1 MPIIFNQD
9 STPAIARGD
18 TVAVQRLIDSSVA
31 TRDQVRLERW
41 RMAEGSAADI
51 TVRPGDIA
59 WIEVLDGHAELSG
72 SVAAQN
78 FGTHSLSNVHLAFLP
93 GGFAGRVTS
102 TRGAVI
108 LRAEVPDAARFDPAF
123 ATSPPGFRVVD
134 WSEEPVLD
142 SEHDARKR
150 IYFVTPRLF
159 ATKALSGEMIIYP
172 PGTAA
177 ANHYHE
183 GAEHFQYVVRG
194 RGSVISDGTPH
205 QLRAGDIVWNHER
218 ECHYFIA
225 GPDDEFVFVE
235 FFVPGTFKT
244 IWVDDAPICTWA
256 PTGRNIKGGKA
267 SRDIARHSTADSSS
281 EPD

>member
-1 MPIIFNQD
+1 MPVIFNQQ
-9 STPAIARGD
+9 SKAVNQRGRN
-18 TVAVQRLIDSSVA
+18 VGVQCLIDRSIAS
-31 TRDQVRLERW
+31 RDQVRLERW
-41 RMAEGSAADI
+41 QMAPGSAADLA
-51 TVRPGDIA
+51 VRRGDIA
-59 WIEVLDGHAELSG
+59 WIQVLDGSVELSG
-72 SVAAQN
+72 SA
-78 FGTHSLSNVHLAFLP
+78 GTHTLGNVHLAFLP
-93 GGFAGRVTS
+93 GGFAGRLASS
-102 TRGAVI
+102 TGAEI
-108 LRAEVPDAARFDPAF
+108 LHAEVPDAVRFDPAF
-123 ATSPPGFRVVD
+123 AVSPPGFRVVD

-150 IYFVTPRLF
+150 IYFVTPKLF

-194 RGSVISDGTPH
+194 RGSVISDGTRYP
-205 QLRAGDIVWNHER
+205 LRAGDIVWNHER

-225 GPDDEFVFVE
+225 SPDEEFVFVE

-244 IWVDDAPICTWA
+244 IWVDDAPICTWL
-256 PTGRNIKGGKA
+256 PTGKNIKGGKA

-281 EPD
+281 EPG